1 MQVSPTEQLWHRPTF
16 IGFVLDTLL
25 SQDRCIFMAYQAH
38 GMGAVPRRARHGVC
52 RTGMLAVVSSYG
64 PHHGEEAPLSGQ
76 RGSGTIFF
84 THCNLK
90 NQYAQPQ
97 KRHNHFRASYLAEAV
112 RTSDRGQSSPYPGQK
127 AATSRGMIRGD
138 VESRSNCVP
147 FANIL
152 NT

>member
-1 MQVSPTEQLWHRPTF
+1 MKMATTFEPTYLQLARTGELMRRVEQAYEH
-16 IGFVLDTLL
+16 L
-25 SQDRCIFMAYQAH
+25 SSCDLCAQGCHVDRNTQK
-38 GMGAVPRRARHGVC
+38 GVC
-52 RTGMLAVVSSYG
+52 RTGVLAIVSSYG

-112 RTSDRGQSSPYPGQK
+112 RTSDRGQSLHLGQK
-127 AATSRGMIRGD
+127 AATSRCVIR
-138 VESRSNCVP
+138 
-147 FANIL
+147 
-152 NT
+152 